1 MPNER
6 RKYGYARVSSTTQN
20 ERRQIDALSAYGVQQ
35 RDIFTDKCSGR
46 DFSRPEYLKMKS
58 LLCEG
63 DEVVILDLDRLG
75 RTYDQMAD
83 EWNEI
88 TKTLKCDITIL
99 NCPILSTKGLGENS
113 LDARLIADVTFS
125 LLSYVAERERQ
136 SIRARQR
143 EGIEAAR
150 SQGITFGRPRV
161 QKPLGFDAAY
171 EQVLLRNIT
180 NKQAMANLNL
190 RPSTYYSFVA
200 AYRKEHGLV

>member
-1 MPNER
+1 MPNENR
-6 RKYGYARVSSTTQN
+6 IYGYCRVSSSSQN
-20 ERRQIDALSAYGVQQ
+20 ERRQIDALLAYGIQQ
-35 RDIFTDKCSGR
+35 RDIFIDKCSGR

-99 NCPILSTKGLGENS
+99 NCPILSTKGKGEHS

-125 LLSYVAERERQ
+125 LLSYVATRERQ
-136 SIRARQR
+136 NIKERQR
-143 EGIEAAR
+143 AGIDSAKR
-150 SQGITFGRPRV
+150 QGVRFGRPRTE
-161 QKPLGFDAAY
+161 KPQGFDTAY
-171 EQVLLRNIT
+171 EQVLLRKIT
-180 NKQAMANLNL
+180 SRQAMSDLGLKPNV
-190 RPSTYYSFVA
+190 YYNFVR
-200 AYRKEHGLV
+200 AYREEHGLA

>member
-20 ERRQIDALSAYGVQQ
+20 ERRQVDALLSYGVLQ
-35 RDIFTDKCSGR
+35 RDIFTDKASGR

-75 RTYDQMAD
+75 RTYDQMAN
-83 EWNEI
+83 EWSEI

-99 NCPILSTKGLGENS
+99 NCPILSTKGQGENS

-125 LLSYVAERERQ
+125 LLSYVATREREN
-136 SIRARQR
+136 IRERQR
-143 EGIEAAR
+143 EGVESAKKK
-150 SQGITFGRPRV
+150 GVKFGRPRIG
-161 QKPLGFDAAY
+161 KPQGFDAAY
-171 EQVLLRNIT
+171 EQVLLRKIT
-180 NKQAMANLNL
+180 SRQAMTTLGLKPNTFY
-190 RPSTYYSFVA
+190 RFVEE
-200 AYRKEHGLV
+200 YRREHSLI

>member
-6 RKYGYARVSSTTQN
+6 RVYGYARVSSTTQN
-20 ERRQIDALSAYGVQQ
+20 ERRQVDALLAYGVRQ

-63 DEVVILDLDRLG
+63 DGVVILDLDRLG
-75 RTYDQMAD
+75 RTYDQMAN

-99 NCPILSTKGLGENS
+99 NCPILSTKGQGENS

-125 LLSYVAERERQ
+125 LLSYVSERERQ
-136 SIRARQR
+136 SIKARQR
-143 EGIEAAR
+143 EGIETAK
-150 SQGITFGRPRV
+150 SQGVIFGRPRV
-161 QKPLGFDAAY
+161 EKPQGFDAAY

-180 NKQAMANLNL
+180 SKQAMADLGLKPN
-190 RPSTYYSFVA
+190 TYYEFVKE
-200 AYRKEHGLV
+200 YRKEHGLV